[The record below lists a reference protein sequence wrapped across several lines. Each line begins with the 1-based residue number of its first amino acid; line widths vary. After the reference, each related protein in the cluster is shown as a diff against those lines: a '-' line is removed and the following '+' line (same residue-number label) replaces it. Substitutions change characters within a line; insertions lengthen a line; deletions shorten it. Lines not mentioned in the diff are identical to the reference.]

1 MSHFSSSNK
10 NQWYDERQRLHHN
23 SQSSTPNFYQK
34 EPTMAETNSYYGKQ
48 SRHSLKMV
56 KEGEFS
62 GKQNVR
68 GSTSAPAKH
77 RTYQNNA
84 DGPRRYNHSSG
95 KSGNLAFEPGLDQT
109 EQMRSGPMELDSLFG
124 GNSGRVQVNA
134 MNDPNNSTIQCGC
147 ENIDCPYCNIMTS
160 IEMNQ

>member
-1 MSHFSSSNK
+1 
-10 NQWYDERQRLHHN
+10 
-23 SQSSTPNFYQK
+23 
-34 EPTMAETNSYYGKQ
+34 MAETNSYYGKQ

-62 GKQNVR
+62 GKQNVQ

-77 RTYQNNA
+77 KSYQNNV
-84 DGPRRYNHSSG
+84 DGPRRYTPSRE
-95 KSGNLAFEPGLDQT
+95 KSGNLAGEPGFNST
-109 EQMRSGPMELDSLFG
+109 GQMRSGHVELDSLFG
-124 GNSGRVQVNA
+124 GNSGRFQVNA

-160 IEMNQ
+160 IGMNQ